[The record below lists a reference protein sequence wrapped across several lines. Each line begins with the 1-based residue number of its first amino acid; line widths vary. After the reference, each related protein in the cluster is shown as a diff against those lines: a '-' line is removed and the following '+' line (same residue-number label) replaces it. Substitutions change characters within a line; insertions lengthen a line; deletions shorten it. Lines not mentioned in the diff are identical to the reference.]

1 QVQHQGRGDHGWV
14 CDLFELWVLEVR
26 VGFLPRHPFLRSFEL
41 KVYRASEQLRSIN
54 QEIDAWLKAEPMK
67 TKWVPSDDSGLLLV
81 ADAIDE
87 SKFDQWSLIVGEC
100 VHNLRSALDNL
111 TFAIAV

>member
-1 QVQHQGRGDHGWV
+1 RHRRRRHVPAVGVDVPQVQHQGRGDHGWV

-67 TKWVPSDDSGLLLV
+67 TKWVPREGLNNSPRLG
-81 ADAIDE
+81 D
-87 SKFDQWSLIVGEC
+87 
-100 VHNLRSALDNL
+100 NSA
-111 TFAIAV
+111 TQRG